1 MHPLR
6 LKAIPVADDRA
17 IDTSAHGAS
26 AKFPL
31 ALSRKP
37 ANENASRHD
46 QEADKHH
53 QNSHRLPKHKL
64 QRPKVDPPK
73 LGSFG

>member
-1 MHPLR
+1 MQPLR
-6 LKAIPVADDRA
+6 LKAIPVPDDRA
-17 IDTSAHGAS
+17 IDTSAHEAS
-26 AKFPL
+26 ARLPF

-46 QEADKHH
+46 QEADKTTRIRTDCR
-53 QNSHRLPKHKL
+53 NISYSTPRF
-64 QRPKVDPPK
+64 DPPK

>member
-1 MHPLR
+1 
-6 LKAIPVADDRA
+6 
-17 IDTSAHGAS
+17 
-26 AKFPL
+26 
-31 ALSRKP
+31 LSRKP

-64 QRPKVDPPK
+64 QRPKVDPHK